1 MTGNQGDSQ
10 LRRRFAR
17 LVAAGAV
24 ASLALAGVGTVA
36 AQEPAPEA
44 PDVFRSS
51 ASAQAVSAF
60 LDREA
65 LLPVDDAFRFVAVDG
80 VGTYESSNQTARAS
94 LLYPGNGVISG
105 PSLAC
110 GTFGGQFPPQF
121 APVLEACSQ
130 FRYPLTVFADSLAPD
145 GQTQGS
151 VELGAPTDPVSA
163 RALRAVAHAAL
174 DASTTDVAMA
184 DVRVLGFPAAGPTG
198 LPAPLPGGD
207 DLDDTVVVIQSAVS
221 ETTQT
226 IDEAGRLVVR
236 SESVLDGVRL
246 LGGLVRIGTIHSTSR
261 ILDDGQGGKE
271 RDAALTVQD
280 VTVAGLPARITDEGL
295 VLGSPTGAEGPL
307 RQQLTG
313 PVREL
318 LAQLGVRITTLDV
331 EHGTDD
337 SGLAFARSG
346 GVMVEFDVDVQGVPV
361 LPGPQ
366 GDVDP
371 NGLYTGVIVLGETGA
386 SGLAAH
392 IEDPVF
398 TPGDP
403 SGPIPDIASGLGGA
417 GSVGGS
423 LSPAD
428 AGVDDLVVA
437 GGDEAAGPAPAS
449 DGRRIVSIGEVLAA
463 GRVELVYLAFTLL
476 TLAVCLG
483 PRFVLPA
490 RFSGSTT

>member
-1 MTGNQGDSQ
+1 MTGKQGDSK
-10 LRRRFAR
+10 LRRRLAR

-36 AQEPAPEA
+36 AQEPAPDQ

-60 LDREA
+60 LDRDA
-65 LLPVDDAFRFVAVDG
+65 LLPVDDAFRIVAVDG

-105 PSLAC
+105 PALAC
-110 GTFGGQFPPQF
+110 GTFGAQFPPQF
-121 APVLEACSQ
+121 APLLEACSQ

-151 VELGAPTDPVSA
+151 LQLGAPADPVSA
-163 RALRAVAHAAL
+163 RAVRAVAHAAL
-174 DASTTDVAMA
+174 DASTTDVALA
-184 DVRVLGFPAAGPTG
+184 DLRILGFPGAGPSD
-198 LPAPLPGGD
+198 LPVPVPGGA
-207 DLDDTVVVIQSAVS
+207 DLDASVVVVESATG

-246 LGGLVRIGTIHSTSR
+246 LGGLVRIGSIRSTSSV
-261 ILDDGQGGKE
+261 LDDGRGEKE
-271 RDAALTVQD
+271 RDAALTVHD
-280 VTVAGLPARITDEGL
+280 VTVAGLPAQVTDEGL

-307 RQQLTG
+307 QQQLAG

-318 LAQLGVRITTLDV
+318 LDQLGVRITTLAV
-331 EHGTDD
+331 EDGVDD

-386 SGLAAH
+386 NGLAAH

-403 SGPIPDIASGLGGA
+403 SGPTPDIAGGLGGA

-428 AGVDDLVVA
+428 AGIDDLGAV
-437 GGDEAAGPAPAS
+437 GGDEAAGPAPVR